1 MHAEQEERR
10 AGGAATLTTLA
21 WCRLVHSESAL
32 AGASRADDLEDPV
45 KARIAASVVLAVGVA
60 LATAGCNLVAPQ
72 ATRKIYDASDGVGAT
87 IGDLAIR
94 NAMIIS
100 DDGEQGTLV
109 VTLVNSTDESL
120 SVEVQYEG
128 SAGRTSDIVD
138 AVPGRT
144 EVRPDSTEAVEMN
157 GIDSIPGSLLPV
169 YFQYGSEEGKELLVP
184 VLTNALEAYSTLTP
198 APSATP
204 TLTPKTNPAQTALP
218 SPTTDPGVDAP
229 TAQ

>member
-1 MHAEQEERR
+1 MRTKQEEGRP
-10 AGGAATLTTLA
+10 GGAATLATLA
-21 WCRLVHSESAL
+21 WYRLVHSDSAL
-32 AGASRADDLEDPV
+32 SGASRADDLEDPV

-72 ATRKIYDASDGVGAT
+72 ATRKIYDPSDGVGAT

-100 DDGEQGTLV
+100 DDGELGTLV
-109 VTLVNSTDESL
+109 VTFVNSTDESL

-128 SAGRTSDIVD
+128 AAGRTNDTVD

-144 EVRPDSTEAVEMN
+144 EVRPDSTEAVQMD
-157 GIDSIPGSLLPV
+157 GIDTIPGGLLPV

-204 TLTPKTNPAQTALP
+204 TRTPT
-218 SPTTDPGVDAP
+218 
-229 TAQ
+229 